1 MLAANQLGARMDVEA
16 QIASLTSRVSALEA
30 EVQGQQRYNARIL
43 GMITELRD
51 DVAILRS
58 HAVGLGQRF
67 DALEGKFSTLEA
79 KFSSLETKV
88 SSLEGRFSSL
98 EAKVTAEIGGLRRDL
113 PGIIADTMREVL
125 REGK

>member
-1 MLAANQLGARMDVEA
+1 MDVEA
-16 QIASLTSRVSALEA
+16 QVASLTSRVSALEA
-30 EVQGQQRYNARIL
+30 EVQGQQRYNSRIF
-43 GMITELRD
+43 GMIAELRD

-67 DALEGKFSTLEA
+67 DALEAKFSTLEARFSTLEA

-88 SSLEGRFSSL
+88 
-98 EAKVTAEIGGLRRDL
+98 TTEIGGLRRDL
-113 PGIIADTMREVL
+113 PGIIAETMREVL

>member
-1 MLAANQLGARMDVEA
+1 MDVEA

-43 GMITELRD
+43 GMLTELRD

-67 DALEGKFSTLEA
+67 DALEAKFSTLEA
-79 KFSSLETKV
+79 RFSTLEVKFSSLET
-88 SSLEGRFSSL
+88 
-98 EAKVTAEIGGLRRDL
+98 KVTAEIGGLRRDL
-113 PGIIADTMREVL
+113 PGIIAETMREVL

>member
-1 MLAANQLGARMDVEA
+1 MNVEA

-58 HAVGLGQRF
+58 RAVGLGQRF
-67 DALEGKFSTLEA
+67 DALEGKFS
-79 KFSSLETKV
+79 SLEVKV
-88 SSLEGRFSSL
+88 TALESRFSSL

-113 PGIIADTMREVL
+113 PGIIAETMREVL
-125 REGK
+125 REGKQPQL

>member
-1 MLAANQLGARMDVEA
+1 MDVEA
-16 QIASLTSRVSALEA
+16 QVASLTSRVSALEA
-30 EVQGQQRYNARIL
+30 EVQGQQRYNSRIF
-43 GMITELRD
+43 GMIAELRD

-67 DALEGKFSTLEA
+67 DALEA

-88 SSLEGRFSSL
+88 
-98 EAKVTAEIGGLRRDL
+98 TTEIGGLRRDL
-113 PGIIADTMREVL
+113 PGIIAETMREVL

>member
-1 MLAANQLGARMDVEA
+1 MDVEA
-16 QIASLTSRVSALEA
+16 QIANLTGRVSALEA

-67 DALEGKFSTLEA
+67 DALGQRVDALSQRFDALEA
-79 KFSSLETKV
+79 KVTAEIGGLRR
-88 SSLEGRFSSL
+88 RFDAL

-113 PGIIADTMREVL
+113 PGIIAETMREVL

>member
-1 MLAANQLGARMDVEA
+1 ML
-16 QIASLTSRVSALEA
+16 
-30 EVQGQQRYNARIL
+30 
-43 GMITELRD
+43 TELRE

-67 DALEGKFSTLEA
+67 DALEAKFATLEA
-79 KFSSLETKV
+79 KFPTLEAK
-88 SSLEGRFSSL
+88 FSSL

-113 PGIIADTMREVL
+113 PGIISESMREVL

>member
-1 MLAANQLGARMDVEA
+1 MNIEA

-30 EVQGQQRYNARIL
+30 EAQGQQRYNSRIL
-43 GMITELRD
+43 GMLTELRE
-51 DVAILRS
+51 DVAIVRS

-67 DALEGKFSTLEA
+67 DALEA
-79 KFSSLETKV
+79 KFSG
-88 SSLEGRFSSL
+88 LEGRFSSL

-113 PGIIADTMREVL
+113 PGIIAETMREVL

>member
-1 MLAANQLGARMDVEA
+1 MDVEA

-51 DVAILRS
+51 DVAILRT
-58 HAVGLGQRF
+58 HAVGLGQKF
-67 DALEGKFSTLEA
+67 DALEAKFSTLEA
-79 KFSSLETKV
+79 KFSTLEA
-88 SSLEGRFSSL
+88 RFSSL

-113 PGIIADTMREVL
+113 PGIIAETMREVL